1 MMRMG
6 SNVAPTFCMQ
16 VPVML
21 SILYIKSWILLKKER
36 SGLNKKNNNSLL
48 SDEIF
53 QDKITKTS
61 RDGHDDFIAYFLK

>member
-1 MMRMG
+1 MRMS

-16 VPVML
+16 VPLML
-21 SILYIKSWILLKKER
+21 SIYKVLDSLKKKER

-53 QDKITKTS
+53 
-61 RDGHDDFIAYFLK
+61 